1 MAEPTKGPS
10 RAAKGVPSTPARAA
24 KRGVTPTPAWKR
36 RLVQGLTVT
45 TILVLVLGLLGLGGL
60 AFAYQR
66 TDFPDPNTAF
76 QMQKTTVFY
85 RDGTTQLGSFAE
97 QNRTSIDFAQMPQT
111 IKDAVV
117 AAENRDFWTD
127 KGISISGIA
136 RAAWYIVRGKEM
148 QGGSTITQQYIK
160 ILYLTSDRTATR
172 KLTEL
177 LLAVKM
183 GRSLPKEQ
191 VLEGYLNTIYFGRG
205 AYGIQ
210 AASKA
215 FYMKDAKDLTY
226 QEAAVLASVLN
237 NPGLGYAMALGMV
250 VVMAVSITA
259 YSWLQRRAERWLR

>member
-1 MAEPTKGPS
+1 MP
-10 RAAKGVPSTPARAA
+10 V
-24 KRGVTPTPAWKR
+24 WKR

-136 RAAWYIVRGKEM
+136 RAAWYIVRGRM
-148 QGGSTITQQYIK
+148 MGGSITQQYIK
-160 ILYLTSDRTATR
+160 ILYLTSTDRDAQADR
-172 KLTEL
+172 V
-177 LLAVKM
+177 AAGGQDGPVA
-183 GRSLPKEQ
+183 PQEQ
-191 VLEGYLNTIYFGRG
+191 VLEGYLNTIYF
-205 AYGIQ
+205 
-210 AASKA
+210 AAGLRHPGSV
-215 FYMKDAKDLTY
+215 
-226 QEAAVLASVLN
+226 EGVL
-237 NPGLGYAMALGMV
+237 
-250 VVMAVSITA
+250 
-259 YSWLQRRAERWLR
+259 RRTPRI